1 MSSRYPYV
9 YEKVAR
15 LIRAAA
21 VGHPCPTCGV
31 IMIRSRYTPNAV
43 TADHRVPLALGGTH
57 DPSNLWARC
66 RRCNCT
72 AGASM
77 GGRVI
82 AQKKR
87 AGVYRLRPG
96 AKKRRRVPVST
107 SKSW

>member
-1 MSSRYPYV
+1 MTSRYPYE
-9 YEKVAR
+9 YEKVAE

-31 IMIRSRYTPNAV
+31 IMIRARYAPNAA
-43 TADHRVPLALGGTH
+43 TTDHRIPLALGGTH

-66 RRCNCT
+66 RRCNCG

-87 AGVYRLRPG
+87 AGVYRRRLG
-96 AKKRRRVPVST
+96 ASKRRRVPVTT
-107 SKSW
+107 SRRW